1 MDRSAVKAIVEAH
14 LESLVEVF
22 GVERWCI
29 QVNYEACDNPNHG
42 ASCGRAVDYDKA
54 FITIDPDKHKDEG
67 DVVDSL
73 RHEIEHI
80 LLSPF
85 DLYRDAMTQHID
97 DETKEHR
104 QEQRLFTYA
113 VEQTV
118 INIERLWCRAKVYHA
133 EQAERERAREGTST
147 EPGTNGNGRKEAEA
161 PVA

>member
-1 MDRSAVKAIVEAH
+1 MDRSAVKAIVESH
-14 LESLVEVF
+14 LDSLAEVF

-67 DVVDSL
+67 EVVDSL

-118 INIERLWCRAKVYHA
+118 INIERLWCRAKAYHA
-133 EQAERERAREGTST
+133 EQAEREGTREAE
-147 EPGTNGNGRKEAEA
+147 EPGTNGRKEAEV
-161 PVA
+161 PVG